1 MNMKNIV
8 SLNFSDRIGRLDY
21 FKGGIASVLIALS
34 GGLVM
39 SAGGG
44 MSETNPVVGLIVL
57 LVGFLPLGYA
67 IILQFALV
75 TRRFRDIG
83 FNDNTA
89 LVAIV
94 IGYVIVNAFFPPISL
109 VPLFWAPKS
118 DEAVTA

>member
-21 FKGGIASVLIALS
+21 FKGNLSAILIMLS
-34 GGLVM
+34 GVM
-39 SAGGG
+39 AMGAGSG
-44 MSETNPVVGLIVL
+44 MLDTNQVVGAIILLIGV
-57 LVGFLPLGYA
+57 LPLGYA
-67 IILQFALV
+67 IILQFGLL

-83 FNDNTA
+83 FEDTTA

-94 IGYVIVNAFFPPISL
+94 IGYAIVHSFFPPIAL

-118 DEAVTA
+118 DESVTA